1 MQLKKK
7 KWLALLIIA
16 LVAILLSN
24 NIDSTT
30 IAQRAIVA
38 GLAIDMDDEEK
49 LEVTAQILVANGSG
63 SSADAKQISA
73 KGETL
78 SGAFTNISKQ
88 TSMAIS
94 LAHCNLVI
102 MGKKVLEGNAYRVLD
117 YLIRNAYLSENAMLL
132 GSLETGKDILNT
144 KVAFSNLASFYA
156 QRSIFSYGTY
166 QGIAKR
172 SIKNFVTDFNKP
184 CQSNYL
190 PIVEKKKEGL
200 DEGGGSGGGSGGS
213 GGGSGDEGAEPK
225 PSLADDSSGGGSG
238 SSGNSGSGSGG
249 GEEFLFDLTKTG
261 VLRGE
266 TLVHV
271 LDEDGTAG
279 LNYVMNEVKRG
290 SITVPSKTGELIELY
305 VIGKS
310 IDKKYD
316 LDTKT
321 VTYDLELSVIYK
333 EEFKEKADKNYKRT
347 VQLSPEEE
355 AAGAELIRKN
365 ILDVYE
371 DTRAVGADVYDICEA
386 FHQRFNYKPQ
396 NIETFLDSVKVVVN
410 VRFKY
415 N

>member
-7 KWLALLIIA
+7 KWLALLVIA
-16 LVAILLSN
+16 LLAILLSN

-38 GLAIDMDDEEK
+38 GLAIDMDDEDK

-102 MGKKVLEGNAYRVLD
+102 MGKKVMEGNAYRVLD

-132 GSLETGKDILNT
+132 GSLDTGKDILNT

-172 SIKNFVTDFNKP
+172 SIKNFVIDFNKP

-200 DEGGGSGGGSGGS
+200 DEGGESGGGSGGES
-213 GGGSGDEGAEPK
+213 GGGEGSEPK
-225 PSLADDSSGGGSG
+225 PSLAEDSSGGSG
-238 SSGNSGSGSGG
+238 SSGNSGSASGG
-249 GEEFLFDLTKTG
+249 GEEYLFDLTKTG
-261 VLRGE
+261 VFRGE
-266 TLVHV
+266 SLVCV

-279 LNYVMNEVKRG
+279 LNYIMNEVKRG
-290 SITVPSKTGELIELY
+290 SITVPSQTGELIELY

-310 IDKKYD
+310 IDKKYE

-347 VQLSPEEE
+347 VRLTPEEE
-355 AAGAELIRKN
+355 EAGAELIRKN

-386 FHQRFNYKPQ
+386 FHQKFNFKPAD
-396 NIETFLDSVKVVVN
+396 IETFLDSVKVVVN
-410 VRFKY
+410 VRFHY